1 MDRWLTRLN
10 PRLRTSSRCPAW
22 GLAPKINDVLR
33 WVMKLLNQ
41 RSIFVYLSKVEWTW
55 RHIIFF
61 HHHNKITYFIIK
73 LVFYRQI
80 AEKKVLSTISYK
92 YVRKKKIEF
101 QAISSFCGIEL
112 TTYVL
117 ENYCYFEWYH
127 EYKTYVMG
135 SETMLK

>member
-10 PRLRTSSRCPAW
+10 PHLRISSRCPAW

-33 WVMKLLNQ
+33 WVSKLVNQ

-80 AEKKVLSTISYK
+80 AEKKVLSTTSMSE
-92 YVRKKKIEF
+92 KKSNSKQF
-101 QAISSFCGIEL
+101 PVSVVSNSQPMYWK
-112 TTYVL
+112 TTAFSNDIMSIKDMWWVVKL
-117 ENYCYFEWYH
+117 C
-127 EYKTYVMG
+127 
-135 SETMLK
+135 